1 MLASMQR
8 TPSPAM
14 RRRRLGLELRRF
26 RLAAGLTGDQVVE
39 RIGWAAKS
47 KLSRLENGRSR
58 PDLSDILDLLDL
70 YQVIGEI
77 REELISIAREAGNTR
92 WLRAYP
98 VMTAQQRG
106 YAELEA
112 SAVHIREYSVT
123 TIPGLLQTAEYAR
136 VRIMSARSLQTLA
149 HPVPDQSGTQ
159 QAQRD
164 AEAEIEARL
173 ARQAILT
180 RAVDPP
186 TYEAIIDQNAL
197 SGRCAPR
204 DVLCGQMIHLR
215 AVASLPNVTLQVL
228 PTDARVADYYQPQHG
243 FSMYAF
249 ADPRD
254 LQTVA
259 VEALAGDLILTDR
272 GAASRYARVYE
283 WLRTAALSPEATVDW
298 LADQVNAT
306 R

>member
-1 MLASMQR
+1 MLTAMQR

-14 RRRRLGLELRRF
+14 RRRRLGLELRRL

-39 RIGWAAKS
+39 QIGWAAKS

-58 PDLSDILDLLDL
+58 PDLADILDLLDL
-70 YQVIGEI
+70 YEVAGDI
-77 REELISIAREAGNTR
+77 RDELVAIAREAGNNR

-98 VMTAQQRG
+98 VMTATQRG
-106 YAELEA
+106 YAELEG
-112 SAVHIREYSVT
+112 SAVHIREYMST
-123 TIPGLLQTAEYAR
+123 TVPGLLQTVDYAR
-136 VRIMSARSLQTLA
+136 VRIMSGHGLHLIPLQ
-149 HPVPDQSGTQ
+149 P
-159 QAQRD
+159 AQRRE
-164 AEAEIEARL
+164 AEAEIEARM

-180 RAVDPP
+180 REVDPP

-197 SGRCAPR
+197 TGRSAPA
-204 DVLCGQMIHLR
+204 DVLIGQMIHLR
-215 AVASLPNVTLQVL
+215 ALASLPNVTLRVL
-228 PTDARVADYYQPQHG
+228 LADARVADYYQPQHS

-259 VEALAGDLILTDR
+259 VEALASDLILNDR
-272 GAASRYARVYE
+272 AAASRYAMVYE
-283 WLRTAALSPEATVDW
+283 WLRDAALTPEATVDW